1 MLYIAITVFV
11 FLCIFCLIAKTF
23 SEYNSKQKD
32 IKKLYKNTN
41 NLEDKKVILM
51 QYILMNKAGHS
62 FFKCLN
68 VITLFGIVL
77 NLNYII
83 IDWQKE
89 YKFYDEFFFICLLFI
104 ILCLTYIPFYIY
116 IMKDVDKYGL
126 DIDKLKQEIDIL
138 EKLSYLENALKVINE
153 KIKYNENKEHIIK
166 SLEIQQHKIEVQ
178 QQLTTKELAEINK
191 FYENLKKDF

>member
-1 MLYIAITVFV
+1 
-11 FLCIFCLIAKTF
+11 
-23 SEYNSKQKD
+23 
-32 IKKLYKNTN
+32 
-41 NLEDKKVILM
+41 
-51 QYILMNKAGHS
+51 
-62 FFKCLN
+62 
-68 VITLFGIVL
+68 
-77 NLNYII
+77 
-83 IDWQKE
+83 
-89 YKFYDEFFFICLLFI
+89 
-104 ILCLTYIPFYIY
+104 
-116 IMKDVDKYGL
+116 MKDVDKYGL